1 MRGESETPRLNAI
14 SLVQNAKTVSHSAQW
29 LNTVTRSEE
38 EKSLCASDVYFTDE
52 GSLDTSLVSSFPT
65 FTLTLYRHNGST
77 CLASVDGSPVA
88 YVQRTQA
95 VDLIEA
101 VNQVILGS

>member
-1 MRGESETPRLNAI
+1 MYSLRTALCSMGASE
-14 SLVQNAKTVSHSAQW
+14 
-29 LNTVTRSEE
+29 
-38 EKSLCASDVYFTDE
+38 FTDDAPTGQE
-52 GSLDTSLVSSFPT
+52 EISVTLHLDNEDFPT

-77 CLASVDGSPVA
+77 CLASVDGSPIA